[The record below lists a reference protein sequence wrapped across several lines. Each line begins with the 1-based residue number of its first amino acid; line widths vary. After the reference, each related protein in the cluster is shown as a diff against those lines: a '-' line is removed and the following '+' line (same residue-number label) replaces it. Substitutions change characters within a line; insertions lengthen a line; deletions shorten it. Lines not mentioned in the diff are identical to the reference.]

1 MTNSYG
7 HPATPPPG
15 YSRPARPRP
24 SGATAIIAAV
34 LALPLAG
41 IAGYLPVD
49 VFIDYGVD
57 TLPGTLLTLLGC
69 YLGAA
74 VFLLIGALLTFFRV
88 IAGAIMLLIGA
99 LLGLAAPLL
108 EPALLG
114 GNDYGTYFEAV
125 FQLEF
130 ENAFVRLGAIVLA
143 PVVLILAALPPTF
156 RYLGHRPRPMP
167 TYDPRPGYP
176 AGGHPPRQW

>member
-1 MTNSYG
+1 MTNAYG
-7 HPATPPPG
+7 YPATPPPG
-15 YSRPARPRP
+15 YSRPDRRP
-24 SGATAIIAAV
+24 SGATAIIAAL

-57 TLPGTLLTLLGC
+57 TLPSELLILLGC

-74 VFLLIGALLTFFRV
+74 VFLLIAALLIFFRVLAGAILLIAGALL
-88 IAGAIMLLIGA
+88 A
-99 LLGLAAPLL
+99 LAAPLL

-114 GNDYGTYFEAV
+114 QNEYGTYFTAV

-130 ENAFVRLGAIVLA
+130 RNAFVRLGALVLA
-143 PVVLILAALPPTF
+143 PLVLIFAALPPTF
-156 RYLGHRPRPMP
+156 RHLRHRPRPMP
-167 TYDPRPGYP
+167 SYGPQPGYP
-176 AGGHPPRQW
+176 AGGYPPRQW